1 MNEISVES
9 FLVNKK
15 LYGLAL
21 LAIIFVNAPGCGPE
35 TAGVDSEAV
44 DEQQRMN
51 DELGDAAMTPEE
63 EAEEE

>member
-21 LAIIFVNAPGCGPE
+21 LAIIFVNAPGCGPDTGGASSE
-35 TAGVDSEAV
+35 TV
-44 DEQQRMN
+44 DEQQRLN
-51 DELGDAAMTPEE
+51 DEAGDDVMTEEE